1 MEIEAHTGE
10 RKVEL
15 GKTKGEEDLKRLL
28 GNLAPLPGTPPLD
41 QSANGASDLSAS
53 PNQAVSTGSNTRIER
68 AATRDLVGDQVKLA
82 KTPKCPFPGIVAIE
96 SKRFLESGI
105 KLVECPDFLRHRS
118 LQPPTA
124 SSQFPP
130 HEERT

>member
-15 GKTKGEEDLKRLL
+15 GKSKGEEDLKRML

-82 KTPKCPFPGIVAIE
+82 KTPKCPFPAIVAIE
-96 SKRFLESGI
+96 AKRVLETGI
-105 KLVECPDFLRHRS
+105 MLVQCPDCLRTRS
-118 LQPPTA
+118 LEQHNGVLRLP
-124 SSQFPP
+124 S